1 MSAGKAY
8 PATNFGTI
16 NVGWMRKS
24 LQTASADQL
33 VAVEDVKPLLLG
45 LPPELGAPAQAPI
58 VMVTWLVLHP
68 ILVIWIFSKSSLL
81 TVQRA

>member
-8 PATNFGTI
+8 PATNLGTI

-33 VAVEDVKPLLLG
+33 IVAEDIKPLLMG

-58 VMVTWLVLHP
+58 VMVTWLVLDP
-68 ILVIWIFSKSSLL
+68 VLVIWIFSKSSLL

>member
-8 PATNFGTI
+8 PATNLGTV

-24 LQTASADQL
+24 FQTASADQL
-33 VAVEDVKPLLLG
+33 IVVEDVKPLLLG

-58 VMVTWLVLHP
+58 IMVTWLVLDP
-68 ILVIWIFSKSSLL
+68 VLVIWIFSKSSLL